1 MINGSYS
8 ILYIK
13 WAGSFLPIG
22 CLTSNGFSED
32 VEMIDVNRGSVAWKT
47 RFPTNQGYNISFDG
61 LVKDTNSATGDST
74 KISLDRLRVL
84 KRSGTLIEWKTQD
97 SNLVF
102 VDSGFGYI
110 NSLSKSSSIDEF
122 ISFNATIEGFGKPF
136 SYSSLTFNLQNLL
149 QHKL

>member
-1 MINGSYS
+1 MINGDYN

-13 WAGSFLPIG
+13 WQGQFLPIG
-22 CLTSNGFSED
+22 CLTSDSFTENCD
-32 VEMIDVNRGSVAWKT
+32 MIDSMTMNSASWRT
-47 RFPTNQGYNISFDG
+47 RKPTNQSYNISFDG
-61 LVKDTNSATGDST
+61 LVKNTN
-74 KISLDRLRVL
+74 LDRLRVL